1 MRSGAKKSLI
11 LLSVVWVATIGLMVY
26 GYIFV
31 LGPQFAEIREL
42 DDQIA
47 ASGRELVDAR
57 VSLPKRVEADLR
69 EKLSAANEKLSKF
82 IVSPEESFDFTMN
95 INRIAKQSEVSEFSS
110 THRIS
115 DSYGAINECE
125 HIVEGRM
132 HVTFTASFNQ
142 FASFIN
148 LLERNRPV
156 IFVDSFKIIRSEA
169 NDGWH
174 EVDMI
179 LTFFVGGESA
189 GGILAA
195 DLSDF
200 NTLMSDKPAVEIN

>member
-11 LLSVVWVATIGLMVY
+11 LLSVVWVVTIGVVVY

-31 LGPQFAEIREL
+31 LGPQFAEIRKL

-47 ASGRELVDAR
+47 VSGHELVEAR

-69 EKLSAANEKLSKF
+69 EKLSAATQKLGKF
-82 IVSPEESFDFTMN
+82 IVSHEDALNFTVN
-95 INRIAKQSEVSEFSS
+95 INRIAQQSEVSEFSG
-110 THRIS
+110 THRINE
-115 DSYGAINECE
+115 SYSAINECD

-132 HVTFTASFNQ
+132 HVTFKASFNQ

-156 IFVDSFKIIRSEA
+156 IFVDNFKIIRSEA

-174 EVDMI
+174 DVDMI
-179 LTFFVGGESA
+179 LTFFVGGENA
-189 GGILAA
+189 GGVLTA
-195 DLSDF
+195 DLSDL
-200 NTLMSDKPAVEIN
+200 NTSMADKPAVEIN